1 MADASTYTPE
11 FRMETADYALSTGKP
26 IVQVASELGINGK
39 TLQRWVQ
46 IRRKQLSGEDA
57 LDAESAE
64 LRDAR
69 KRIKELEQE
78 NAFLKKA
85 SAFFAKNQA

>member
-1 MADASTYTPE
+1 
-11 FRMETADYALSTGKP
+11 METADYAISTGRP
-26 IVQVASELGINGK
+26 VVQVAAELGINNK

-46 IRRKQLSGEDA
+46 QRRRQLSGKSI

-64 LRDAR
+64 LKEAR
-69 KRIKELEQE
+69 RRILELEQE

>member
-1 MADASTYTPE
+1 MANANTYTPE
-11 FRMETADYALSTGKP
+11 FRMETADYAISTGRP
-26 IVQVASELGINGK
+26 VVQVAAELGINNK

-46 IRRKQLSGEDA
+46 QRRRQLSGKSI

-64 LRDAR
+64 LKEAR
-69 KRIKELEQE
+69 RRILELEQE